1 MVVNKTIPRRFEFL
15 ARIPPRAL
23 TYINTD
29 QRFVPIVFRST
40 SKWSGKASFH
50 SWTSGKPQLTTIAWP
65 TREQHIRLDA
75 VTIDGRLV
83 AKRLATTRASGIT
96 GALAAQPVRD
106 VPQLLSRLFSLC
118 GTAHAV
124 AGLAAIEA
132 ALGIEVSPAQLV
144 FRELMLLAEHGAALG
159 WRILMDWPPLL
170 GDSPE
175 VRACADIRRA
185 ATAVS
190 TIAEHSAWARIG
202 GARLRPDRGNL
213 RQSMSE
219 LARMLVELFPEAA
232 DPALT
237 WSNLESSLQGGT
249 SIPARLINVART
261 GVLADYG
268 HHDRPLLPSMDA
280 TWFAARLTTE
290 PRFGDAPTLDGT
302 PAEVGPLAAQR
313 HPLVADAV
321 AHWGATLATRLLA
334 AALDAPVVAG
344 RLCRAL
350 DGLANDDPIEFDATR
365 LGRGAGVVE
374 TARGP
379 LAYVV
384 EAADGRV
391 RMLCSVA
398 PTEWNFHPNGP
409 FVAALD
415 AAPRVPDPVLAARL
429 LAASFDPCVQFR
441 IEASPDH
448 RSPTNEEIA
457 LHA

>member
-1 MVVNKTIPRRFEFL
+1 
-15 ARIPPRAL
+15 L

-29 QRFVPIVFRST
+29 QRFVLDNFFRST
-40 SKWSGKASFH
+40 KHRFTHRLRGKL
-50 SWTSGKPQLTTIAWP
+50 QLTTMAWP
-65 TREQHIRLDA
+65 TREQQIRLDA

-106 VPQLLSRLFSLC
+106 LPLLLSRLFPLC

-124 AGLAAIEA
+124 AGLAAIEE
-132 ALGIEVSPAQLV
+132 ALEIEVSPAQCA

-170 GDSPE
+170 GDAPE

-185 ATAVS
+185 APAAG
-190 TIAEHSAWARIG
+190 TIAEHGAWARIG
-202 GARLRPDRGNL
+202 GAKLRPGRDEL

-219 LARMLVELFPEAA
+219 LGRMLVELFPEAA

-237 WSNLESSLQGGT
+237 WSNLETSLQGGT
-249 SIPARLINVART
+249 SIPARLINVARA

-268 HHDRPLLPSMDA
+268 HHDRPRLPSMDTA
-280 TWFAARLTTE
+280 WYAARLTTE

-344 RLCRAL
+344 RLGRAL
-350 DGLANDDPIEFDATR
+350 DRLVDDDSIEFDLTR
-365 LGRGAGVVE
+365 AGRGAGIVE

-391 RMLCSVA
+391 RMLRSVA

-429 LAASFDPCVQFR
+429 LAASFDPCVHFR
-441 IEASPDH
+441 IEASPGH
-448 RSPTNEEIA
+448 RPPTNEEIA

>member
-1 MVVNKTIPRRFEFL
+1 MAKRRFTHWL
-15 ARIPPRAL
+15 R
-23 TYINTD
+23 
-29 QRFVPIVFRST
+29 
-40 SKWSGKASFH
+40 
-50 SWTSGKPQLTTIAWP
+50 GKPQLTILAWP
-65 TREQHIRLDA
+65 THEQQIRLDA
-75 VTIDGRLV
+75 VAIDGRLV

-106 VPQLLSRLFSLC
+106 LPLLLSRLFPLC
-118 GTAHAV
+118 GRAHAV

-132 ALGIEVSPAQLV
+132 ALGIEVSPAQSA

-170 GDSPE
+170 GEAPE

-185 ATAVS
+185 AAAIS
-190 TIAEHSAWARIG
+190 TITEHGTWPRIG
-202 GARLRPDRGNL
+202 GARLRPNRDDLG
-213 RQSMSE
+213 QAMSE
-219 LARMLVELFPEAA
+219 LARMLVGLFPEAA

-237 WSNLESSLQGGT
+237 WRNLETSLRGGT
-249 SIPARLINVART
+249 SMPARLINVART

-290 PRFGDAPTLDGT
+290 PRFGDAPNLDGT

-344 RLCRAL
+344 RLGRAL
-350 DGLANDDPIEFDATR
+350 DGLADDNPIESELAR
-365 LGRGAGVVE
+365 PGRGAGVVE

-379 LAYVV
+379 LAYIV
-384 EAADGRV
+384 EAADGGV
-391 RMLCSVA
+391 RMLRSVA

-448 RSPTNEEIA
+448 RPPANEEIA

>member
-1 MVVNKTIPRRFEFL
+1 VAKRRFTHWL
-15 ARIPPRAL
+15 R
-23 TYINTD
+23 
-29 QRFVPIVFRST
+29 
-40 SKWSGKASFH
+40 
-50 SWTSGKPQLTTIAWP
+50 GKPQLTILASP
-65 TREQHIRLDA
+65 THEQQIRLDA
-75 VTIDGRLV
+75 VAIDGRLV
-83 AKRLATTRASGIT
+83 TKRLATTRASGIT
-96 GALAAQPVRD
+96 GALATQPVRD
-106 VPQLLSRLFSLC
+106 LPLLLSRLFPLC

-132 ALGIEVSPAQLV
+132 GLGIEVSPAQLA

-170 GDSPE
+170 GDAPE

-185 ATAVS
+185 AAAAS
-190 TIAEHSAWARIG
+190 TIAEHGTWPRIG
-202 GARLRPDRGNL
+202 GARLRPNRDDLG
-213 RQSMSE
+213 QAMSE
-219 LARMLVELFPEAA
+219 LARMLVGLFPEAA
-232 DPALT
+232 GPALT
-237 WSNLESSLQGGT
+237 WRNLETSLRGGT
-249 SIPARLINVART
+249 SMPARLINVART

-280 TWFAARLTTE
+280 TWLATRLTTE

-344 RLCRAL
+344 RLGRAL
-350 DGLANDDPIEFDATR
+350 DRLANDDPIEFDLTR
-365 LGRGAGVVE
+365 AGRGAGVVE

-384 EAADGRV
+384 EAADGYV
-391 RMLCSVA
+391 RMLRSVA

-415 AAPRVPDPVLAARL
+415 AAPRVPDPVFAARL
-429 LAASFDPCVQFR
+429 LAASFDPCVEFR
-441 IEASPDH
+441 IETSPGH
-448 RSPTNEEIA
+448 RPPANEEMA

>member
-1 MVVNKTIPRRFEFL
+1 
-15 ARIPPRAL
+15 
-23 TYINTD
+23 
-29 QRFVPIVFRST
+29 
-40 SKWSGKASFH
+40 
-50 SWTSGKPQLTTIAWP
+50 
-65 TREQHIRLDA
+65 
-75 VTIDGRLV
+75 V
-83 AKRLATTRASGIT
+83 AKHLATTRASGIT
-96 GALAAQPVRD
+96 SALAAQPVWD
-106 VPQLLSRLFSLC
+106 LPLLLSRLFPLC

-124 AGLAAIEA
+124 VGLAAIEA
-132 ALGIEVSPAQLV
+132 ALGIEVSPAQFA

-170 GDSPE
+170 GDPPE
-175 VRACADIRRA
+175 VRTCADIRHA
-185 ATAVS
+185 AAAVS
-190 TIAEHSAWARIG
+190 TIAEHGAWARIG
-202 GARLRPDRGNL
+202 GARLRPDRDDL
-213 RQSMSE
+213 RQAMSE
-219 LARMLVELFPEAA
+219 LARMLGELFPEARHT
-232 DPALT
+232 ALT
-237 WSNLESSLQGGT
+237 WSNLESSLWGGT
-249 SIPARLINVART
+249 SVPARLINVART
-261 GVLADYG
+261 GMLTDYG
-268 HHDRPLLPSMDA
+268 QHDRPLLPSMDA

-290 PRFGDAPTLDGT
+290 PRFSDAPTFDGT

-313 HPLVADAV
+313 HPLVADAL

-344 RLCRAL
+344 RLGRAL
-350 DGLANDDPIEFDATR
+350 QALADDDPIEFDATR
-365 LGRGAGVVE
+365 PGRGGGVVE

-391 RMLCSVA
+391 RILRSVA

-429 LAASFDPCVQFR
+429 LAASFDPCVHFR

-448 RSPTNEEIA
+448 RLPANEEIA

>member
-1 MVVNKTIPRRFEFL
+1 MV
-15 ARIPPRAL
+15 
-23 TYINTD
+23 
-29 QRFVPIVFRST
+29 
-40 SKWSGKASFH
+40 
-50 SWTSGKPQLTTIAWP
+50 
-65 TREQHIRLDA
+65 
-75 VTIDGRLV
+75 
-83 AKRLATTRASGIT
+83 KRLATTRASGIAD
-96 GALAAQPVRD
+96 ALATQSVRD
-106 VPQLLSRLFSLC
+106 VPLLLSKLFSLC
-118 GTAHAV
+118 GTAHAI
-124 AGLAAIEA
+124 AGLAAMEA
-132 ALGIEVSPAQLV
+132 ALAIEVSPAQFA
-144 FRELMLLAEHGAALG
+144 FRELMLLAEHGSALG
-159 WRILMDWPPLL
+159 WRILMDWPLLL

-185 ATAVS
+185 VAAVS
-190 TIAEHSAWARIG
+190 TIAKHGTWARIG
-202 GARLRPDRGNL
+202 GARLRPDRDDL
-213 RQSMSE
+213 RQTISE

-232 DPALT
+232 DPAMS
-237 WSNLESSLQGGT
+237 WSNLESLLRGGT

-261 GVLADYG
+261 GVLTDYG
-268 HHDRPLLPSMDA
+268 HHNRPLLPSMDA

-290 PRFGDAPTLDGT
+290 PRFGDAPTLDGN

-334 AALDAPVVAG
+334 AALDAPVVVG

-350 DGLANDDPIEFDATR
+350 DGLADDDPIEFDATR

-384 EAADGRV
+384 EVADGRV
-391 RMLCSVA
+391 RLLRSVA

-409 FVAALD
+409 FMAALD

-429 LAASFDPCVQFR
+429 LAASFDPCVHFW

-448 RSPTNEEIA
+448 RPLANEEIA
-457 LHA
+457 FHA